1 MNKLRRLVDTESIV
15 NNLRYDI
22 EKGLSFQFTV
32 GDKQYD
38 LTEGIDALPPFD
50 NDPENQLSQ
59 LFSFEQTLHNN
70 FSKILKDTG
79 WTPEQFSRTQT
90 FGRNIQEIIQ
100 TQKSNQRVN

>member
-22 EKGLSFQFTV
+22 GKGLSFQFTV

-50 NDPENQLSQ
+50 NDPEN
-59 LFSFEQTLHNN
+59 
-70 FSKILKDTG
+70 
-79 WTPEQFSRTQT
+79 
-90 FGRNIQEIIQ
+90 
-100 TQKSNQRVN
+100 